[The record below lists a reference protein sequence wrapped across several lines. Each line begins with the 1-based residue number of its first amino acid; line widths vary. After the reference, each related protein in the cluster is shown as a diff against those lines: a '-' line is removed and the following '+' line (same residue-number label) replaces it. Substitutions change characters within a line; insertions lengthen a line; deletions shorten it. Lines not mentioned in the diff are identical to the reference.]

1 MPPENYKFDNSF
13 RGGDISLIAGTDEA
27 GRGPLAGPVVA
38 AAVLFPPDIYI
49 NGIGDSKKLS
59 HQKREELFT
68 EIIKYAL
75 SFAFTVISPEKI
87 DEINILQASLRAM
100 SESLRKLTHR
110 PDYILIDG
118 NRAFPYDIPALPIV
132 KGDSK
137 SMAIG
142 AASIIAKVIRDR
154 IMTALADEYPV
165 YNWKSNKGYPTRD
178 HIEAIRQHGITP
190 HHRLSFLNNILEGRQ
205 YELRLN

>member
-1 MPPENYKFDNSF
+1 MLPENYKFDHSF
-13 RGGDISLIAGTDEA
+13 RTGDISLIAGTDEA

-49 NGIGDSKKLS
+49 RGIGDSKKLS
-59 HQKREELFT
+59 SRKREELFP
-68 EIIKYAL
+68 EILRHAL
-75 SFAFTVISPEKI
+75 SFSFTIITPEKI

-100 SESLRKLTHR
+100 SESVRKLTRR
-110 PDYILIDG
+110 PEYILIDG
-118 NRAFPYDIPALPIV
+118 NKSFPSDIPALPVI
-132 KGDSK
+132 KGDGK

-154 IMTALADEYPV
+154 IMTGLADEFPV

-190 HHRLSFLNNILEGRQ
+190 HHRRSFLNKILEGRQ